1 MNRRTILLSA
11 ASILTFATGAQAAPP
26 TKMEAYRNPGCGCCE
41 QWVAILNSQ
50 GFSVSMSD
58 DDNLAARQEALGIG
72 EDIAGCH
79 VGLAGGYAFSGHVPP
94 ADILRFLAAPPSGAI
109 GLTVPGMPMG
119 SPGMG
124 EPGTGEPYE
133 VLLLFKGKAPEVFAR
148 YEG

>member
-1 MNRRTILLSA
+1 MQRRVFLTSICAALLPLPVLA
-11 ASILTFATGAQAAPP
+11 ATPIAMQ
-26 TKMEAYRNPGCGCCE
+26 AYRNPGCGCCE
-41 QWVAILNSQ
+41 QWVAILNGE

-58 DDNLAARQEALGIG
+58 DDDLAARQAALGIG
-72 EDIAGCH
+72 EDVAGCH
-79 VGLAGGYAFSGHVPP
+79 VGLAGDFAFSGHVPP
-94 ADILRFLAAPPSGAI
+94 ADIHRFLAAPPKDAI

-133 VLLLFKGKAPEVFAR
+133 VLLLVKGKAPEVFAR